1 MLVQIVTET
10 PIWVWPLLAGLSW
23 LGLRATKER
32 IVPAYIYFFM
42 PFLGLLSLGGLSG
55 LPNQTLVWLVYGT
68 LYAAGAFAG
77 YRLQSKWTLGVKNGR
92 IHVAGEWVT
101 LITIML
107 VFVASFLNGMFEA
120 ILPDALAHPAVHLGF
135 VVIKSSVSGVFLGR
149 AFSIIVAMRRPELL
163 NS

>member
-1 MLVQIVTET
+1 MLVQILTET
-10 PIWVWPLLAGLSW
+10 PIWVWPLLVGLSW

-32 IVPAYIYFFM
+32 AVPAYIYFFM

-68 LYAAGAFAG
+68 LYAGGVFAG
-77 YRLQSKWTLGVKNGR
+77 YRLQSKWTLSAKNGR
-92 IHVAGEWVT
+92 VHVAGEWVT

-120 ILPDALAHPAVHLGF
+120 ILPDALAHPAVYLGF

-149 AFSIIVAMRRPELL
+149 AFSIIVTMRRPELL